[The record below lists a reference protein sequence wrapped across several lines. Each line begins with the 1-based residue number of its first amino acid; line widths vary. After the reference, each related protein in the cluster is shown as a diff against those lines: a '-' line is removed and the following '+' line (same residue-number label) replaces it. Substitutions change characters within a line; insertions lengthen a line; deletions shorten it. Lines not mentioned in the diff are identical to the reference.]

1 MDPPGRFVSLD
12 TNAQFFFILDHIG
25 RFATLD
31 ADSRFVILD
40 PNGRLVILNP
50 GGLAIYDF
58 GE

>member
-1 MDPPGRFVSLD
+1 MP
-12 TNAQFFFILDHIG
+12 NFFFISDPIG
-25 RFATLD
+25 RFAILD

-40 PNGRLVILNP
+40 PNGRLVNP